1 MGWTGGSSAPM
12 FRGISN
18 LTLDAKGRLAVPA
31 RYRERMQET
40 CRGQLVVTID
50 RDHCLL
56 IYPLPE
62 WEGLEERL
70 VRLPSLNKQARELQ
84 RLLLGHATEVEL
96 DSHARLLLPPELRT
110 FAGLERDVV
119 LLGLGRKFEL
129 WQQAAWD
136 ARREASLS
144 GDADASGGLPDELA
158 RLVL

>member
-1 MGWTGGSSAPM
+1 M

-31 RYRERMQET
+31 RYRERMQEV

-56 IYPLPE
+56 IYPMPE
-62 WEGLEERL
+62 WEALEERL

-96 DSHARLLLPPELRT
+96 DSHARLLLPPELRS

-129 WQQAAWD
+129 WQQANWD
-136 ARREASLS
+136 ARREASLT
-144 GDADASGGLPDELA
+144 GDTDNAGGLPDELA

>member
-1 MGWTGGSSAPM
+1 M
-12 FRGISN
+12 FRGINN

-31 RYRERMQET
+31 RYRERIQET

-62 WEGLEERL
+62 WEALEERL

-96 DSHARLLLPPELRT
+96 DGHSRVLLPPELRN
-110 FAGLERDVV
+110 FAVLERDVV

-129 WQQAAWD
+129 WQQANWD
-136 ARREASLS
+136 ARREASLNDEE
-144 GDADASGGLPDELA
+144 GAGGGLPDELA

>member
-1 MGWTGGSSAPM
+1 M

-31 RYRERMQET
+31 RYRERIQEA
-40 CRGQLVVTID
+40 CKGLMVVTID

-56 IYPLPE
+56 LYPMPE
-62 WEGLEERL
+62 WEALEERL
-70 VRLPSLNKQARELQ
+70 VRLPSLNKEARELQ

-96 DSHARLLLPPELRT
+96 DSHARLLLPPELRA

-129 WQQAAWD
+129 WQQAMWD
-136 ARREASLS
+136 ARREASLDRTP
-144 GDADASGGLPDELA
+144 DAGGLPDE
-158 RLVL
+158 

>member
-1 MGWTGGSSAPM
+1 ASSS
-12 FRGISN
+12 RTWDG
-18 LTLDAKGRLAVPA
+18 KGRLAVPA
-31 RYRERMQET
+31 SYRERVTEA
-40 CRGQLVVTID
+40 CRGQLVITID

-62 WEGLEERL
+62 WEALEERL

-96 DSHARLLLPPELRT
+96 DGHSRVLLPPELRS

-119 LLGLGRKFEL
+119 LLGLGRKFQL
-129 WQQAAWD
+129 CQQGAGAGG
-136 ARREASLS
+136 REASLN
-144 GDADASGGLPDELA
+144 GDADAAGGLPDELA

>member
-1 MGWTGGSSAPM
+1 M

-56 IYPLPE
+56 IYPMPE
-62 WEGLEERL
+62 WEALEERL

-96 DSHARLLLPPELRT
+96 DSHARLLLPPELRS

-129 WQQAAWD
+129 WQQAIWD
-136 ARREASLS
+136 ARREASLT
-144 GDADASGGLPDELA
+144 GDAESAGGLPDELA

>member
-1 MGWTGGSSAPM
+1 M
-12 FRGISN
+12 FRGINN

-31 RYRERMQET
+31 RYRERIQET

-62 WEGLEERL
+62 WESLEERL

-96 DSHARLLLPPELRT
+96 DGHSRVLLPPELRN

-136 ARREASLS
+136 ARREASLN
-144 GDADASGGLPDELA
+144 GDADAAGGLPDELA

>member
-1 MGWTGGSSAPM
+1 M

-18 LTLDAKGRLAVPA
+18 LTLDAKGRLAVPS
-31 RYRERMQET
+31 RYRERLT
-40 CRGQLVVTID
+40 SACGGQLVVTID

-56 IYPLPE
+56 LYPLPE
-62 WEGLEERL
+62 WEALEERL

-84 RLLLGHATEVEL
+84 RLLLGHATEVEM
-96 DSHARLLLPPELRT
+96 DGHGRLLLPPELRG

-129 WQQAAWD
+129 WNQGSWD
-136 ARREASLS
+136 ARREASLAGEQDS
-144 GDADASGGLPDELA
+144 AGGLPDELA

>member
-1 MGWTGGSSAPM
+1 M

-56 IYPLPE
+56 IYPMPE
-62 WEGLEERL
+62 WEALEERL
-70 VRLPSLNKQARELQ
+70 VRLPSLNKESRELQ

-96 DSHARLLLPPELRT
+96 DSHARLLLPPELRS

-129 WQQAAWD
+129 WQQANWD
-136 ARREASLS
+136 ARREASLA
-144 GDADASGGLPDELA
+144 GDADRSGGLPDELA

>member
-1 MGWTGGSSAPM
+1 M
-12 FRGISN
+12 FRGINN
-18 LTLDAKGRLAVPA
+18 LTLDAKGRLAMPV
-31 RYRERMQET
+31 RYRGRMQEV
-40 CRGQLVVTID
+40 CRGQLVITID

-96 DSHARLLLPPELRT
+96 DSHARLLLPPELRA

-129 WQQAAWD
+129 WQQATWD
-136 ARREASLS
+136 AHREASLMS
-144 GDADASGGLPDELA
+144 DVESTGGLPDELA